1 MHRMRLPLALCL
13 LALSSF
19 VFTSQ
24 VRAEE
29 PAKSATAPTSKI
41 YTSAESAEFI
51 ALAKS
56 ALAAMSTGKSAVVIA
71 KLTDLESS
79 WDDKEKTLRPRDEAR
94 WVIIDKTMDKAI
106 AALRGSKVDNVKG
119 KEALEA
125 VLKLLVESTK

>member
-1 MHRMRLPLALCL
+1 MRSMRFTLTLCL
-13 LALSSF
+13 VALSSF
-19 VFTSQ
+19 VLTGQ

-29 PAKSATAPTSKI
+29 PAKSAAAPISKI

-56 ALAAMSTGKSAVVIA
+56 ALAALSAGKSAVVIA

-79 WDDKEKTLRPRDEAR
+79 WDDKEKALRPRDEVR
-94 WVIIDKTMDKAI
+94 WVLIDKTMDKAI
-106 AALRGSKVDNVKG
+106 SALRGSKVDNVKG
-119 KEALEA
+119 KEALEL